1 MNIMKKIQAD
11 ENGCKYIL
19 FRIDIYF
26 SECFLAV
33 EIDEKGHTDRDI
45 IFEEKRQ
52 KALEKKLGCKFIR
65 INTSNAKNG
74 YDLDYEVG
82 NVQAFIDEFKN
93 KKIKKLEKQLIK
105 EKEMRE
111 KLEREMREKV
121 ENEMREKLEE
131 ELKDKN
137 KELKNLSTTKLLIIL
152 EKQK

>member
-1 MNIMKKIQAD
+1 MYEINPYFYEHYEKIIQVD

-33 EIDEKGHTDRDI
+33 EKGHTDRDI
-45 IFEEKRQ
+45 IFEKKRQ
-52 KALEKKLGCKFIR
+52 KALGKKLGCKFIR

-93 KKIKKLEKQLIK
+93 KKIKKLEKPLI
-105 EKEMRE
+105 
-111 KLEREMREKV
+111 
-121 ENEMREKLEE
+121 
-131 ELKDKN
+131 
-137 KELKNLSTTKLLIIL
+137 T
-152 EKQK
+152 

>member
-1 MNIMKKIQAD
+1 MKKIQVD
-11 ENGCKYIL
+11 KNGCKYIL

-45 IFEEKRQ
+45 IFEEKIQ

-93 KKIKKLEKQLIK
+93 KKIKELEDKIK
-105 EKEMRE
+105 E
-111 KLEREMREKV
+111 LE
-121 ENEMREKLEE
+121 
-131 ELKDKN
+131 DKN
-137 KELKNLSTTKLLIIL
+137 KKLNNQLNY
-152 EKQK
+152 